1 MSVLYN
7 PIVVG
12 SMKDTYASC
21 YIDARQGLHLTRQV
35 TNYKQ
40 DPERKRKRITHQ
52 SLLFAKKTSQKL
64 CSLAAY
70 YRPASMLCSV
80 SGGIPILA
88 RSSLYH
94 S

>member
-1 MSVLYN
+1 MLVQMSVLYN

-40 DPERKRKRITHQ
+40 DTERKRKRITH
-52 SLLFAKKTSQKL
+52 
-64 CSLAAY
+64 
-70 YRPASMLCSV
+70 
-80 SGGIPILA
+80 
-88 RSSLYH
+88 
-94 S
+94 